1 LLGAIRAYTNEIDKH
16 LGKITD
22 TEAEYKKVQKFREEI
37 EEYYSILFR
46 DDEEK
51 SIKEQIDTLLKTAE
65 EKYDAINKFH
75 DETLVDDTNQSTK
88 AVIIEAKKDILRDT
102 KEANE
107 KLIDVSGKIEE
118 LDKFYTKIFGTV
130 NEDSKVVGGLKLEIE
145 QRIKDLE
152 NFKSEQEK
160 IYNEEMASRLE
171 SLKKYE
177 QEQQANNK
185 NLFEQIESLLPGATS
200 TGLAKAYQDMK
211 ESFNKP
217 IKSWNRVFIA
227 SIVIM
232 FISTFVSFVDIG
244 IVKDNV
250 TTLFSFKQM
259 GDFTS
264 TLNNLLFKL
273 PLYAPLIW
281 LAIFASKRRS
291 ENQRLQQEYAHK
303 EALAKSY
310 VSYKMQIDE
319 LNQEDKKLLEK
330 LLDSSINTVSHNAS
344 ESLDKKHGDSTPM
357 QETIKMFVEQVL
369 KLKGN

>member
-1 LLGAIRAYTNEIDKH
+1 MT
-16 LGKITD
+16 
-22 TEAEYKKVQKFREEI
+22 
-37 EEYYSILFR
+37 
-46 DDEEK
+46 
-51 SIKEQIDTLLKTAE
+51 
-65 EKYDAINKFH
+65 
-75 DETLVDDTNQSTK
+75 
-88 AVIIEAKKDILRDT
+88 
-102 KEANE
+102 
-107 KLIDVSGKIEE
+107 
-118 LDKFYTKIFGTV
+118 
-130 NEDSKVVGGLKLEIE
+130 
-145 QRIKDLE
+145 
-152 NFKSEQEK
+152 
-160 IYNEEMASRLE
+160 SRLE
-171 SLKKYE
+171 SLKQYE
-177 QEQQANNK
+177 QEQQSNNK

-200 TGLAKAYQDMK
+200 AGLAKAYQDMK
-211 ESFNKP
+211 ESFDKP
-217 IKSWNRVFIA
+217 IENWNQVFIG
-227 SIVIM
+227 SIAIM
-232 FISTFVSFVDIG
+232 FVATFLSFIDIG
-244 IVKDNV
+244 IVKDD
-250 TTLFSFKQM
+250 TWTLFAFKQM

-344 ESLDKKHGDSTPM
+344 ESLDKKHVDSTPV